1 MESSISAW
9 SFDICKHSCIYIH
22 TQDKQKTWENL
33 HYKRMQLSSH
43 KKVNLVMDGLSHKC
57 VMSRDFFVW
66 EKPHSLQVLLFKFG
80 FWMASMGSSYDWL
93 PFNNSNMLA
102 FLTKEIKTLILAQVG
117 MNMRLSQDAYRSIYS
132 TDSFQKERERERN
145 DLTF

>member
-1 MESSISAW
+1 
-9 SFDICKHSCIYIH
+9 
-22 TQDKQKTWENL
+22 
-33 HYKRMQLSSH
+33 
-43 KKVNLVMDGLSHKC
+43 
-57 VMSRDFFVW
+57 
-66 EKPHSLQVLLFKFG
+66 
-80 FWMASMGSSYDWL
+80 L